1 MKIKYSHL
9 ILGFAFLLSIPTLSA
24 QKYKTETKTDD
35 HGYRYETVTNDPT
48 HTRVYTLKN
57 GLTVYLSRNTDEP
70 RIETFIPVR
79 TGSANDPAD
88 NTGLAHYLEHMM
100 FKGTSKMGALNWNK
114 EKVELQKISDLYEK
128 HKATKD
134 PALRKQLYHQIDSI
148 SQIAAKYVAANE
160 YDRLTTSIGAQGTNA
175 HTWLEETVYKNNIP
189 SNQLER
195 WLQIESERFDE
206 LVLRLF
212 HTELEA
218 VYEEFN
224 MGQDNV
230 NREVN
235 KEMMES
241 LFPTTPFGTQTTIG
255 TSEHLKSPSMV
266 AIHKYWDKYYVPNNY
281 AIVLVG
287 DLDYDKTIQLV
298 DKYFGSKKAKDVKQ
312 ISWPTE
318 KPITK
323 PVEKTVY
330 SKDAEFFM
338 MAYRLNG
345 GADTKTALLAK
356 MMQGILS
363 NGKAGLIDLDINL
376 TQKARALG
384 CYDMSIN
391 NYTIFQFYGFP
402 KDGQT
407 LEEVRDLAL
416 QEIEKVKKGQF
427 PDWLME
433 AIINNM
439 ELEQTQGILNITNVA
454 TAMYETYIA
463 HRPWS
468 HKVAELDEL
477 RKITKKEIMEF
488 AQKNFNNNY
497 VIVFKKLGENKDL
510 IRVENPG
517 ITPLEIDRNAVSDFG
532 KKILEEKTPE
542 IKPMFVDFKK
552 DIKTGKVKGTD
563 FQYIINKDNDLFYI
577 SYIFDM
583 GTNNNKLLNLA
594 SDYIDY
600 LGTKDMTPEQ
610 INQEFFKLGLN
621 WNINVGSD
629 RTTITITGIKKSMAK
644 GIALVENILN
654 NVQPNQEALNTMVA
668 QIIKSRTD
676 RLTDKNAI
684 FGALNTYAKYGDHS
698 SLRDEMNNEQL
709 KSLKAEDLIKVIN
722 DLCNYKQKIF
732 YYGNEVKAAKQA
744 IAKNHRLGTKDYPTA
759 VKYEQIPT
767 GGKVYY
773 ATYDMVQAQMSMI
786 RRVNKY
792 DPKLAAAS
800 RLFNAYFG
808 GGMSSI
814 VFQDIREL
822 KSLAYSAYAYY
833 GGARKKGDYQY
844 VVTFIGTQV
853 NKLPEAFAAME
864 ALVTNMPEAEKSFET
879 AKISV
884 LKDIEAER
892 INRDNIFWTWES
904 YQRLGID
911 YNLEKQV
918 YDEVQKMTLKDLVM
932 FFNKEI
938 KGNNYTYVLIGNE
951 KDLPLDY
958 MKKYGEVKK
967 LTPNFL
973 FNEK

>member
-9 ILGFAFLLSIPTLSA
+9 ILSFAFILCAQAGFA
-24 QKYKTETKTDD
+24 QKYKVETKKDT
-35 HGYRYETVTNDPT
+35 HGYTYETVTNDPS
-48 HTRVYTLKN
+48 HARIYTLKN
-57 GLTVYLSRNTDEP
+57 GLKVYLSRNTDEP

-100 FKGTSKMGALNWNK
+100 FKGTSKMGALDWAK
-114 EKVELQKISDLYEK
+114 EKVELKKISDLYEK
-128 HKATKD
+128 HKAAKD
-134 PALRKQLYHQIDSI
+134 PNVRKQLYHQIDSI

-195 WLQIESERFDE
+195 WLQIESERFGE

-230 NREVN
+230 GRQVN
-235 KEMMES
+235 KELMEA

-266 AIHKYWDKYYVPNNY
+266 AIHKYWDRYYVPNNY

-298 DKYFGSKKAKDVKQ
+298 DKYFGNKQAKPVDQ
-312 ISWPTE
+312 PRFATE

-323 PVEKTVY
+323 PVERTVY

-345 GADTKTALLAK
+345 GVDSKTALLAT
-356 MMQGILS
+356 MMEQILS
-363 NGKAGLIDLDINL
+363 NGKAGLIDLDVNL
-376 TQKARALG
+376 AQKARYLG
-384 CYDMSIN
+384 CGTMNIN
-391 NYTIFQFYGFP
+391 DYTIFEFFGYP

-407 LEEVRDLAL
+407 LEEVKALAL
-416 QEIEKVKKGQF
+416 QEIDKIKKGEF
-427 PDWLME
+427 PDWLMD

-439 ELEQTQGILNITNVA
+439 ELQQTQGILSITNVA
-454 TAMYETYIA
+454 TEMYQAYIA
-463 HRPWS
+463 RRPWA
-468 HKVAELDEL
+468 HRVAELDEL
-477 RKITKKEIMEF
+477 RKITKKEVMEF
-488 AQKNFNNNY
+488 AQKNFRDNY
-497 VIVFKKLGENKDL
+497 VIILKKLGENKDL
-510 IRVENPG
+510 IKVENPG
-517 ITPLEIDRNAVSDFG
+517 ITPLQVDRNAVTDFG
-532 KKILEEKTPE
+532 KKILAEKAPE
-542 IKPMFVDFKK
+542 IKPMFVDYKK
-552 DIKTGKVKGTD
+552 AIKSEKIKNTE
-563 FQYIINKDNDLFYI
+563 FQYIINKDNDLFYLT
-577 SYIFDM
+577 YIFDM
-583 GTNNNKLLNLA
+583 GSNNNQLLDLA
-594 SDYIDY
+594 VDYLDY
-600 LGTKDMTPEQ
+600 LGTDKMSPEEIQ
-610 INQEFFKLGLN
+610 QEFYKLGLS
-621 WNINVGSD
+621 WKINTGSD
-629 RTTITITGIKKSMAK
+629 RTTIIVTGIKKSMDK
-644 GIALVENILN
+644 GIELVEHILN
-654 NVQPNQEALNTMVA
+654 NVQPNKEALDMMIA
-668 QIIKSRTD
+668 QIIKSRND
-676 RLTDKNAI
+676 RLDDKSAI
-684 FGALNTYAKYGDHS
+684 FSALNTYAKYGQHS
-698 SLRDEMNNEQL
+698 ALRDELNIEQL
-709 KSLKAEDLIKVIN
+709 KAVKAEELVNILHN
-722 DLCNYKQKIF
+722 LTSYKQRIF
-732 YYGNEVKAAKQA
+732 YYGNDVKAAKNA
-744 IAKNHRLGTKDYPTA
+744 VLKNHRLGTKDYPKA
-759 VKYEQIPT
+759 VIYQQIPT

-773 ATYDMVQAQMSMI
+773 ATYNMVQAQMSMI
-786 RRVNKY
+786 RRVDQY
-792 DPKLAAAS
+792 DPKLAAMA

-844 VVTFIGTQV
+844 VITFIGTQV

-879 AKISV
+879 AKLSV
-884 LKDIEAER
+884 IQDIEAER
-892 INRDNIFWTWES
+892 VNRDNIFWTWES
-904 YQRLGID
+904 YKKLGID
-911 YNLEKQV
+911 YNLEKQI
-918 YDEVQKMTLKDLVM
+918 YDEVQKITLKDLVN

-951 KDLPLDY
+951 KDLPLEY
-958 MKKYGEVKK
+958 MKKYGEVVK
-967 LTPNFL
+967 LTPKYL